1 MLRYSCPP
9 QLRECPSSMA
19 LGKGASPSTWSR
31 EQRPQGGVVLR
42 PASLHPWGASRPRSG
57 ACGLGWVGWS
67 WGRRWCRRDDVP
79 SQGLSQSTGTGHPG
93 ACRAGKAGGGQT
105 PTHWGPLSNGRV
117 VSWRGGG
124 TEGGTLQGAPALVRS
139 RVAPSEGGGGVGRV
153 GGLAVVRAPQLPDVS
168 GFLRSPTSAL
178 SPSQHPSFTGPGGPG
193 RSSGGGAPQG
203 P

>member
-1 MLRYSCPP
+1 MTSPPKGCP
-9 QLRECPSSMA
+9 RARARVTRA
-19 LGKGASPSTWSR
+19 LVGRAKPEGDRHPHTGAPCLTAELSH
-31 EQRPQGGVVLR
+31 GG
-42 PASLHPWGASRPRSG
+42 
-57 ACGLGWVGWS
+57 
-67 WGRRWCRRDDVP
+67 
-79 SQGLSQSTGTGHPG
+79 
-93 ACRAGKAGGGQT
+93 
-105 PTHWGPLSNGRV
+105 
-117 VSWRGGG
+117 GGG